1 MGRIMVLRTIL
12 TAAGALALCSAS
24 AFADLAISGQD
35 GKQVRAGDGLPMVPT
50 PDSVAMIE
58 FSSAKAPKVI
68 GILNVCSTQ
77 MGPPSAIAVAPDY
90 SFALATCPQKFGPD
104 KKLVPENTV
113 SVIGLD
119 DPTKPKL
126 LQTVQAGMGATGIY
140 LDKKLRFALVTG
152 TGDDTITLFT
162 IKDRQLTQ
170 ASQIKLEAKA
180 EPRDVIIAPDGKTAY
195 ALRFGDGKVTRLAI
209 NGDQLSR
216 VSDYAVGVNPDG
228 GSLTHDGRYLIV
240 NNFGGFSTT
249 AKGSAATT
257 VTDTRTGKV
266 TYAVEVGALPE
277 AVVLSPDGKTV
288 ALVIGN
294 GSATVRNAANY
305 NSVFGKLSLFS
316 VGKGTLTHIA
326 DAQLGHACQG
336 AVWSDDGK
344 RLLVQCSVER
354 DIRVFD
360 FDGKALTE
368 RPEAA
373 LSMVSRPGAMV
384 TAKTR

>member
-1 MGRIMVLRTIL
+1 MAFRTVLAA
-12 TAAGALALCSAS
+12 TACVLALSS
-24 AFADLAISGQD
+24 SSVFADLAISGQD
-35 GKQVRAGDGLPMVPT
+35 GKQVRPGDGIPMVPT
-50 PDSVAMIE
+50 PDSIATIE
-58 FSSAKAPKVI
+58 FSSTKAPKVI
-68 GILNVCSTQ
+68 GMLNVCSTQ

-90 SFALATCPQKFGPD
+90 SFALATCPQKIGPD
-104 KKLVPENTV
+104 NKNSPQNLV

-119 DPTKPKL
+119 DPTHPRL

-162 IKDRQLTQ
+162 IKDRTLTQ
-170 ASQIKLEAKA
+170 ASQVKLEAKA
-180 EPRDVIIAPDGKTAY
+180 EPRDVIISRDGKTAY
-195 ALRFGDGKVTRLAI
+195 ALRFGDAKVTKFSI
-209 NGDQLSR
+209 KGDQISR
-216 VSDYAVGVNPDG
+216 VGDYDVGVNPDG

-240 NNFGGFSTT
+240 NNFGGYTTT

-257 VTDTRTGKV
+257 VTDTRNGKV

-277 AVVLSPDGKTV
+277 AVVLSPDGKYV

-294 GSATVRNAANY
+294 GSATLKTAANY
-305 NSVFGKLSLFS
+305 NSVFGKLSLFK
-316 VGKGTLTHIA
+316 VGAGSLTHIA

-336 AVWSDDGK
+336 AVWSDDQQ

-360 FDGKALTE
+360 FDGAALIE
-368 RPEAA
+368 RPDAA
-373 LSMVSRPGAMV
+373 LKMESRPGAMV
-384 TAKTR
+384 TSQTR

>member
-1 MGRIMVLRTIL
+1 MALRTIL
-12 TAAGALALCSAS
+12 AATVLIFTPVA

-50 PDSVAMIE
+50 PDSVATIE

-140 LDKKLRFALVTG
+140 LDKKVRFALVTG

-162 IKDRQLTQ
+162 IKDRELTQ

-195 ALRFGDGKVTRLAI
+195 ALRFGDAKVTKLAI
-209 NGDQLSR
+209 KGDQLSR
-216 VSDYAVGVNPDG
+216 VADFDVGVQPDG
-228 GSLTHDGRYLIV
+228 GSISHDGRYLFV
-240 NNFGGFSTT
+240 NNFGGAPTT
-249 AKGSAATT
+249 TKGVGATT
-257 VTDTRTGKV
+257 ITDTRTGKI

-277 AVVLSPDGKTV
+277 AVVQSPDGKYV
-288 ALVIGN
+288 ALVVGN
-294 GSATVRNAANY
+294 GSATVRNAPNY
-305 NSVFGKLSLFS
+305 NSVFGKLALFE
-316 VGKGTLTHIA
+316 VGKGTLGHIA
-326 DAQLGHACQG
+326 DAKLGHACQG
-336 AVWSDDGK
+336 VVFSDDGK

-360 FDGKALTE
+360 FDGKTLTE

>member
-140 LDKKLRFALVTG
+140 LDKKMRFALVTG

-162 IKDRQLTQ
+162 IKDRQLIQ

-195 ALRFGDGKVTRLAI
+195 ALRFGDGKVTKLAI
-209 NGDQLSR
+209 KGDQLSR
-216 VSDYAVGVNPDG
+216 VTDFDVGVQPDG

-294 GSATVRNAANY
+294 GSATVRNAPNY

-360 FDGKALTE
+360 FDGKTLTE